1 MIVRDFHCWFCCYS
15 QSGSC
20 RAWFK
25 GQMVFTIQ
33 LKPQRVA
40 QEGQEQMNYLRD
52 MMEELYMEQ
61 LNNINQVARLPDP
74 DHPLSSSEWNKSFD
88 LMIMNAARGDHGNQ
102 AVYQLKMK
110 MFGP

>member
-1 MIVRDFHCWFCCYS
+1 MFSKNSDVQENVWGKVWAAY
-15 QSGSC
+15 
-20 RAWFK
+20 
-25 GQMVFTIQ
+25 
-33 LKPQRVA
+33 QRP
-40 QEGQEQMNYLRD
+40 L
-52 MMEELYMEQ
+52 LYMEQ

-88 LMIMNAARGDHGNQ
+88 LMIMYAARGDHGNQ